1 MNSWEDEVLF
11 RWGFKE
17 VRSCLERF
25 VERRFECRFLL
36 SFENFAYSEWDRILN
51 DFLVEV
57 GRIYRLSLMAISFF
71 DEILDIT

>member
-1 MNSWEDEVLF
+1 MGGGSLNSWEDEVLF

-51 DFLVEV
+51 DFLVE
-57 GRIYRLSLMAISFF
+57 GLSRFI
-71 DEILDIT
+71 